1 MAKIILNVTTNI
13 KQAKEN
19 IDTLIKSVNA
29 LGESFNKIK
38 ASKEVTEQIKAITAL
53 NKSLVAAVEKT
64 TKVNNQ
70 NALANEKLA
79 QAQAKT
85 AAQTAK
91 AAEAEAKATTA
102 KIKAADATGKLHITE
117 EKLEQ
122 AQNKTA
128 KSAADLERAQKKNA
142 EAAEDSNKKHKGLV
156 ETLMQWSVTARVV
169 QSGVRLIKSAYSDL
183 NETLA
188 DTERRIIAIQRVLPN
203 GSVADQDLANR
214 LYDLAIE
221 YGQSFGNVSDIATNF
236 ARTGL
241 SYADT
246 IEATRAALLAL
257 NVAELDSTQATE
269 GMIAIMAQFSMSAEE
284 MGTVVDKLNKVADRF
299 PVTTEK
305 LLTALQR
312 MGSAASNAGLTLDD
326 SIGLVTALS
335 QATGRGGQN
344 IGTALNS
351 LIQYSKKDKALGIY
365 SSLSTDMAAIVNQYK
380 IGAAS
385 ILDVWRGLSVEINK
399 LLAEQSNKLDE
410 LANYYSTGEGAGLK
424 DALES
429 ELGDIFND
437 VNSIYSTANAHRQN
451 YFIAL
456 LKNMETVSAASQEA
470 RDAEGYSIKENE
482 KEMQT
487 YEKRVAALQAHW
499 HKLANDEQGWL
510 AFRKGLVDIGDKL
523 LTVLEWT
530 GGLRT
535 AFVAL
540 GGVITTIFGVQALAK
555 IKSFF
560 QSIVSAVKTL
570 WQTTQWATLSAE
582 ELAVAWQGVYAIIG
596 IVITAISALIGVA
609 QKYEEEQHELR
620 KTTIDKWN
628 AEKDSAKQLVKLNEK
643 YKELTGTEDE
653 YRNLEDKIVTLLGD
667 KAGIL
672 SGLTKETQEYSKAVK
687 ELAQNESQ
695 QYLIDLQN
703 AALAAKTELEKFES
717 SNKKYGSK
725 FEVFLHE
732 YGFDDWTGQNGLQ
745 NQLDLYGKLLRRVQA
760 YEKDY
765 MQKYNEGSVVE
776 AQKILEND
784 EYENAKAYVEEAE
797 PIIND
802 YINTYAELYAR
813 AYINKAFNPTAE
825 GARTEVLQKL
835 NLDGFSLDRKL
846 YIDQINQIINGLLVS
861 SEEDAKS
868 SIDGTNKSLKKQS
881 ETLDTIDN
889 KYQSIVDAINAGRE
903 AEKEAERAAEK
914 HNAVLQAQL
923 KLEEAIL
930 KAKSDY
936 VKSALNQ
943 YLNGQK
949 VENEIAEKRQSI
961 ADAELQIEE
970 KKKAVQEAQIA
981 LQKAQDDLEYARRN
995 RTERVFNTTTG
1006 MWEYQANQKTV
1017 QSEQEKVREATEKV
1031 AAATKD
1037 VEKAENDVQKAIE
1050 NLDKYLQDQAVDELI
1065 EAIEN
1070 GSVTSQ
1076 DIDEIFKK
1084 WFGDGG
1090 GQWGDGVKN
1099 VILKAQ
1105 TEADNAYLEN
1115 DNVKKALEN
1124 LESVK
1129 KSEQEYLR
1137 DQAYSSLINRITSGN
1152 KMTPGEWEYLSRT
1165 YRSMGLSEENI
1176 SWLYGLLK
1184 NGKFFDNTSPTSSS
1198 SRVDAN
1204 FENYILGREADFEN
1218 IIELLK
1224 DIVDNTGAVVDISLG
1239 QEPIIKAGKHAHEE
1253 LLPGAD
1259 AGVYDNGGILG
1270 GIGGIKATRRPELI
1284 IDPDLTHRILTPA
1297 NSDAFERFV
1306 ANIGAIYGSPLK
1318 SASTPSYANN
1328 WQNASTNDN
1337 RSYVINGVPIPR
1349 EAAENYTIAELFENM
1364 QLV

>member
-13 KQAKEN
+13 KQAQDDVKKLKN
-19 IDTLIKSVNA
+19 LVNN
-29 LGESFNKIK
+29 LGTAFNKMK
-38 ASKEVTEQIKAITAL
+38 ANKDVTEQIKSITAL

-64 TKVNNQ
+64 VKINNQ

-102 KIKAADATGKLHITE
+102 KIKSADATGKLHITE

-122 AQNKTA
+122 AQIKTA
-128 KSAADLERAQKKNA
+128 KAAESLEKAQKKNA
-142 EAAEDSNKKHKGLV
+142 EAAEDSNKKQKGLV
-156 ETLMQWSVTARVV
+156 ETLMQFSITAKLV

-246 IEATRAALLAL
+246 IQATRAALLAL

-284 MGTVVDKLNKVADRF
+284 METVVDKLNKVADRF

-399 LLAEQSNKLDE
+399 LSAEQSYKLDE

-456 LKNMETVSAASQEA
+456 LNNMETVSAATEAA

-487 YEKRVAALQAHW
+487 YEKRVAALQEHW

-510 AFRKGLVDIGDKL
+510 AFRKGLVEIGDVL
-523 LTVLEWT
+523 LTVVEWT

-535 AFVAL
+535 AAIALGTAFAAAFAPKIIASVKEFVAAL
-540 GGVITTIFGVQALAK
+540 QSANAAMSSSIGWIGLVITAVIGLTSAIKHYQDEQHDARLQTIE
-555 IKSFF
+555 
-560 QSIVSAVKTL
+560 T
-570 WQTTQWATLSAE
+570 WQTTKDTAAQLNYLYVQYKNLSPKTAE
-582 ELAVAWQGVYAIIG
+582 FKTV
-596 IVITAISALIGVA
+596 
-609 QKYEEEQHELR
+609 EEQLLGILGSKVSVLE
-620 KTTIDKWN
+620 D
-628 AEKDSAKQLVKLNEK
+628 
-643 YKELTGTEDE
+643 LTKGTDE
-653 YRNLEDKIVTLLGD
+653 YRSAIEKLAEAEIEESMRQSAAAAKAAKEEAAKSRIFDSSYLGDYGDVQRDLRLLGYTGD
-667 KAGIL
+667 DANSIL
-672 SGLTKETQEYSKAVK
+672 NGMFGRRQGQT
-687 ELAQNESQ
+687 NQ
-695 QYLIDLQN
+695 QYNIDNYLTAKSAKN
-703 AALAAKTELEKFES
+703 RLYSLANEELRSGKISTSQYEERIS
-717 SNKKYGSK
+717 SRLLKK
-725 FEVFLHE
+725 L
-732 YGFDDWTGQNGLQ
+732 
-745 NQLDLYGKLLRRVQA
+745 
-760 YEKDY
+760 
-765 MQKYNEGSVVE
+765 
-776 AQKILEND
+776 D
-784 EYENAKAYVEEAE
+784 EYTAELE
-797 PIIND
+797 PIIETYLETAAAEYIQTYLFVND
-802 YINTYAELYAR
+802 LAGLDKTNIANAKQFVESSFYAQNGVAPSNYLTDALLKYVDEYAR
-813 AYINKAFNPTAE
+813 LSDT
-825 GARTEVLQKL
+825 
-835 NLDGFSLDRKL
+835 
-846 YIDQINQIINGLLVS
+846 
-861 SEEDAKS
+861 AKS
-868 SIDGTNKSLKKQS
+868 GVESTTSALKEQS
-881 ETLDTIDN
+881 DTLDTIEN

-903 AEKEAERAAEK
+903 AEKEAEKAAEK

-936 VKSALNQ
+936 VKTVLNQ

-949 VENEIAEKRQSI
+949 TENEIADRRQNI
-961 ADAELQIEE
+961 ADAELQVEE

-1037 VEKAENDVQKAIE
+1037 VEKAENDVQKAVE
-1050 NLDKYLQDQAVDELI
+1050 NLEKYLQDQAVDDI
-1065 EAIEN
+1065 IAAIEN
-1070 GSVTSQ
+1070 GGVTSEQ
-1076 DIDEIFKK
+1076 IDEIFKK

-1105 TEADNAYLEN
+1105 TEADKVYLDN
-1115 DNVKKALEN
+1115 DNVKKAYEN
-1124 LESVK
+1124 LASAQ

-1152 KMTPGEWEYLSRT
+1152 KLTRAEWAGLEKS
-1165 YRSMGLSEENI
+1165 YRSMGMSDNDI
-1176 SWLYGLLK
+1176 SWLYNLLK
-1184 NGKFFDNTSPTSSS
+1184 NGNFFDTNP
-1198 SRVDAN
+1198 RLDQN
-1204 FENYILGREADFEN
+1204 FENHILGREADFVN

-1224 DIVDNTGAVVDISLG
+1224 DIVDNTGAAVDISLG
-1239 QEPIIKAGKHAHEE
+1239 QEPIIKAGIHAHEE
-1253 LLPGAD
+1253 LLPGAN
-1259 AGVYDNGGILG
+1259 AGTYDSGGVLYG
-1270 GIGGIKATRRPELI
+1270 KGGIKATNRPELV
-1284 IDPDLTHRILTPA
+1284 IDPELTRRILTPA

-1306 ANIGAIYGSPLK
+1306 ANVGAIYGAPLK
-1318 SASTPSYANN
+1318 SALSPSYANN

-1337 RSYVINGVPIPR
+1337 RSYVINGVPIPK
-1349 EAAENYTIAELFENM
+1349 EAAQNYTIAELFENM